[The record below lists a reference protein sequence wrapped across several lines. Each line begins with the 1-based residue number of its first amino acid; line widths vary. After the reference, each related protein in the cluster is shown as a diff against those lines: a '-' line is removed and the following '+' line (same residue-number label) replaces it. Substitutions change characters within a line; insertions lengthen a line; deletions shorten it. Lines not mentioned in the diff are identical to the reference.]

1 MAKKTQRSSVLAKL
15 GNPLTKAILDH
26 KDDETVFDTGGR
38 LPENIENGIARLT
51 ECKFDV
57 YKKGPNKGKPY
68 FYAAGTVVSPEEHEG
83 VKCKGRTTSIMEP
96 LCDTKTMA
104 GKVTSL
110 ADHTDKMLNHL
121 RLLGVETAEFSSP
134 EDLENAAEALKEAA
148 PFFRFRTWKGQPT
161 AQFKNPRVNEVWMGA
176 TNYVEDGEDAVE
188 DDTDS
193 DGGDDD
199 GTDDDVAAFD
209 EDDMNSVAKAA
220 DDGDEDAQTLIT
232 ERLKGVKLKPDKF
245 KTWKLAVKALLAAEE
260 AANEDDED
268 EPEDDTD
275 DEDADTDEAEAEE
288 SDEEEEE
295 EDETPAVG
303 DIWMFKPPGTKKK
316 VEVEIMSVQA
326 KAQTCTVKNLDDNK
340 SYKAVAF
347 TALTPAAE

>member
-1 MAKKTQRSSVLAKL
+1 MAKKTQRNSVLAKL

-57 YKKGPNKGKPY
+57 YKKGPNKGKPF

-121 RLLGVETAEFSSP
+121 RLLGVETSEFTEP
-134 EDLENAAEALKEAA
+134 EDLENAAEALKEEA

-176 TNYVEDGEDAVE
+176 TDYVEEGESAVE
-188 DDTDS
+188 DDTD
-193 DGGDDD
+193 GGDDS
-199 GTDDDVAAFD
+199 DDSAEESAFD
-209 EDDMNSVAKAA
+209 PDDMDSVAKAA
-220 DDGDEDAQTLIT
+220 DDGDEDAQTIIT
-232 ERLKGVKLKPDKF
+232 DRLKGVKLKPDKF

-260 AANEDDED
+260 AAG
-268 EPEDDTD
+268 EDDTEDDAD

-288 SDEEEEE
+288 SDDAEEEEE
-295 EDETPAVG
+295 ETPAVG